1 MRKQRRKIVSKNP
14 MIETNIKRF
23 CENLDMEYQVSFI
36 KNYSQ
41 IGDSELY
48 GGKHCGSDAEHRGSE
63 YIKTELE
70 TLGLDHVEMLPCST
84 SRYQFRDAALKV
96 KGQERVIKPY
106 GYVSPGTDEKGITA
120 QLVDVKKSV
129 KEVYETC
136 EVKGKIA
143 LLEAMGAL
151 ESGNLAGQIEE
162 AVLHGAC
169 AAVIYATEDILND
182 ETIRVQTP
190 SLSNNIPIVGICKK
204 DADYLK
210 EELKQKS
217 SLKVTLTVDAE
228 FIPDGGTTYNV
239 VGEITGALSEEA
251 IVYSAHLDHFFSCL
265 QDNMSSCAS
274 LLGIAKAMKASG
286 YVPARTIIFA
296 FHGSHETGRTDT
308 RYPYIHG
315 SYKLVHEAK
324 PQWTGKVIA
333 NINFEYTALSLKEL
347 KAIGCIGGSGLLEDY
362 FRYAP
367 RLVGGFQ
374 AIAEE
379 VDTESYYLCSWCD
392 GISYHGE
399 GIPVFGNDI
408 ITEQMEQGTSPY
420 IGRDHSNH
428 DNWEIFDVKALEDT
442 ARFYG
447 GLGIYLDQM
456 PYLRID
462 FSEQAQR
469 IKRELKGE
477 LLNKLGLSC
486 EVYFAAVDEL
496 EQRGK
501 AAAQT
506 IVSGNDRYLG
516 QLEKGLS
523 QARRKQHYDEARKE
537 NVRTLQIY
545 ELFSREIDKINQF
558 DFLCLGS
565 AKYAEDIEALFNTI
579 ALIQKGNLEK
589 AMEEGIAYV
598 DLALASYY
606 FSEQIV
612 EHMQAQICSPKY
624 ADKRTWARG
633 REVHVST
640 CYALV
645 NNLLRKLNMTSSGF
659 RNPLSMIKAGLILK
673 VRPLRNRFF
682 RDTLHEI
689 EEAIEEEKKYM
700 AETMAEEKDSIRKA
714 ITILKND

>member
-1 MRKQRRKIVSKNP
+1 MSRNP
-14 MIETNIKRF
+14 MIEENIKRF
-23 CENLDMEYQVSFI
+23 CDNLDMEYQVSFV

-41 IGDSELY
+41 IGDSQLY

-63 YIKTELE
+63 YIKAELE
-70 TLGLDHVEMLPCST
+70 KLHLDHVEMIPCRT
-84 SRYQFRDAALKV
+84 SRYQFNDAVLKI
-96 KGQERVIKPY
+96 KGQGTVIKPY
-106 GYVSPGTDEKGITA
+106 GYVSPGTDENGITA
-120 QLVDVKKSV
+120 QLIDVKKSV

-151 ESGNLAGQIEE
+151 ESENLAGQIEE
-162 AVLHGAC
+162 AVIHGAC
-169 AAVIYATEDILND
+169 AAVIYAAEDILND

-190 SLSNNIPIVGICKK
+190 SLSNNIPIVGICKR

-210 EELKQKS
+210 AELKQKGD
-217 SLKVTLTVDAE
+217 LAVNLTVDSE
-228 FIPDGGTTYNV
+228 FVPDGGTTYNV

-265 QDNMSSCAS
+265 QDNMSSCAT

-286 YVPARTIIFA
+286 YVPARSIIFA

-324 PQWTGKVIA
+324 PEWTGKVIA
-333 NINFEYTALSLKEL
+333 NINFEYTALSLREL
-347 KAIGCIGGSGLLEDY
+347 KAVGCIGGSGLLKGY
-362 FRYAP
+362 FQYAP
-367 RLVGGFQ
+367 GLVGGFQ
-374 AIAEE
+374 SKSEE
-379 VDTESYYLCSWCD
+379 VDTESYYLFSWCD

-399 GIPVFGNDI
+399 GIPTFGNDI

-428 DNWEIFDVKALEDT
+428 DNWEIFNRKALEDT

-447 GLGIYLDQM
+447 GLGIYFDHL
-456 PYLRID
+456 PYLQID

-469 IKRELKGE
+469 IKKELNREL
-477 LLNKLGLSC
+477 LDKLGLSC
-486 EVYFAAVDEL
+486 ESYFSVVDEL
-496 EQRGK
+496 DKWGK
-501 AAAQT
+501 TAARAAKN
-506 IVSGNDRYLG
+506 GNERYFS
-516 QLEKGLS
+516 QLEKGLNE
-523 QARRKQHYDEARKE
+523 AERRQHYDKARRH
-537 NVRTLQIY
+537 NVRALQIY

-565 AKYAEDIEALFNTI
+565 AKYAENIEALFNAI
-579 ALIQKGNLEK
+579 GFLQKGDLEK

-612 EHMQAQICSPKY
+612 NHMQAQICSPKY

-645 NNLLRKLNMTSSGF
+645 NNLMHKFNMTSTGF
-659 RNPLSMIKAGLILK
+659 RSSISMIKAGLVLK
-673 VRPLRNRFF
+673 VKPLRNRFF
-682 RDTLHEI
+682 QNTIREI
-689 EEAIEEEKKYM
+689 EATIEEEKKYM
-700 AETMAEEKDSIRKA
+700 VETMNKEKDSLEKA
-714 ITILKND
+714 IVILKNY